1 MTTNIS
7 IALEYT
13 PKVHQGHNVN
23 PTTSQYVIYVSDA
36 VGFDW
41 GTLSCTIAEA
51 IAKQQSPSM
60 NPTVVEL
67 KFMPV

>member
-1 MTTNIS
+1 MITNLS
-7 IALEYT
+7 IALEYA
-13 PKVHQGHNVN
+13 PKVHHGHN
-23 PTTSQYVIYVSDA
+23 

-41 GTLSCTIAEA
+41 NTLSCTEAEA
-51 IAKQQSPSM
+51 IAKQQSVNL